1 MAIQTI
7 YLGTY
12 ANDGTGDDLRVA
24 FEKVNSNF
32 TEIDSLSVNGAIN
45 LGSGTPIFV
54 GKQASLGVGDNLSFR
69 SLVAGQNISLSSD
82 GNSVTISAD
91 TTITA
96 VEDDLQPT
104 LGGNL
109 QLNDFAVVNSDNLGN
124 LRDVRINGIK
134 IDQVSTSIVKIT
146 NYYVGQSLTIEG
158 TVSDISNHNLSA
170 LGNVSAA
177 IPSPG
182 NTLVWTGSEWA
193 PGLGT
198 SGGGIGNAYLDWDFI
213 GLDGIAR
220 NPIQY
225 LLSQSN
231 IDMGSFASPNAI
243 TVDLGTF

>member
-32 TEIDSLSVNGAIN
+32 TEIDSLSISNAVN
-45 LGSGTPIFV
+45 LGAGVGLFA
-54 GKQASLGVGDNLSFR
+54 GKQVSLSVGDNLSFR
-69 SLVAGQNISLSSD
+69 SLVAGQNISLASD
-82 GNSVTISAD
+82 GNSITISAG

-109 QLNDFAVVNSDNLGN
+109 QLNDFAIVNSDGLN

-134 IDQVSTSIVKIT
+134 IDQVSTSVVKIT
-146 NYYVGQSLTIEG
+146 NYYIGQSLTIEG

-231 IDMGSFASPNAI
+231 IDMGSFASPNAT